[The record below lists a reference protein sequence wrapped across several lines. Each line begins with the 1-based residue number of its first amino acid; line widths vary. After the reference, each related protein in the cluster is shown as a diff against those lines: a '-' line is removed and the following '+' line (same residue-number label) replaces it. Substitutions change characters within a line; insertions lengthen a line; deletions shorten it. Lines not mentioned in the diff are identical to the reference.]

1 MLTPIGVIRR
11 QRHAH
16 IIELIVES
24 LFNAGRAFRVCF
36 DVLLHQ
42 TYGVGDWY
50 PARAGGAD
58 GTGAPV
64 VVVAIDT

>member
-1 MLTPIGVIRR
+1 M
-11 QRHAH
+11 H

-24 LFNAGRAFRVCF
+24 LVNAGRAFGVLF
-36 DVLLHQ
+36 DVLLHRA
-42 TYGVGDWY
+42 YDVGDWY

-64 VVVAIDT
+64 AVVAVDT